1 MKNGRFKELVDMMVR
16 LREPGGC
23 PWDREQTLESLKDF
37 LIEESYEV
45 VEAIDAQDFSHIR
58 EELGDLLYQ
67 ILFIARVC
75 EEKGFFCIGDV
86 IDGIASKIKR
96 RHPHVFGNERAHS
109 SRQVLERWEEI
120 KLEEKNEKRGATTLS
135 GIPHSLPALLK
146 AKRISDK
153 VARIGFD
160 WEHMEGLLDKLDE
173 EISELHHSIEISDQ
187 SKIEEELGDLFFVL
201 VNVGRKMGIDPE
213 RALQRSNTKFIKR
226 FEFVERQLNMKGKKP
241 ASSTLEEMETLWKEA
256 KEFD

>member
-1 MKNGRFKELVDMMVR
+1 MENLQFKELVEIMVR
-16 LREPGGC
+16 LREPDGC

-45 VEAIDAQDFSHIR
+45 VEAIDAHDLSHIR

-75 EEKGFFCIGDV
+75 EEKGAFGIGDV
-86 IDGIASKIKR
+86 IDGIASKIRR
-96 RHPHVFGNERAHS
+96 RHPHVFGNEHVNS
-109 SRQVLERWEEI
+109 SVRVLERWEEI
-120 KLEEKNEKRGATTLS
+120 KLEEKNEKGGASTLS
-135 GIPHSLPALLK
+135 GIPNALPALLK

-153 VARIGFD
+153 VARVGFD
-160 WEHMEGLLDKLDE
+160 WEHRDDLLDKLDE
-173 EISELHHSIEISDQ
+173 EISELHHAIEISDL
-187 SKIEEELGDLFFVL
+187 SKTEEELGDLFFVL
-201 VNVGRKMGIDPE
+201 VNIGRKFGIDPE
-213 RALQRSNTKFIKR
+213 GALQRSNAKFIRR

-241 ASSTLEEMETLWKEA
+241 ASSTLSEMETLWKEA